1 MENLCQGFSTDG
13 VPRNHCRAQH
23 VYTSSTLEGQKAFQV
38 PRTVRGQSDPFHTEV
53 LWVEDHNGVVVFLQ
67 EDGVHGGFAVAP
79 HLKLPG
85 VTLTPYQMDDEGI
98 WVGKTV
104 VAPGGQ
110 EKRKQEL

>member
-1 MENLCQGFSTDG
+1 MAG
-13 VPRNHCRAQH
+13 
-23 VYTSSTLEGQKAFQV
+23 
-38 PRTVRGQSDPFHTEV
+38 TVRGQSDPFHTEV